1 MSTNAQTVA
10 TPRGRGRRPGFGGWR
25 PFLYQLTSYALVA
38 SANAL
43 LSLTLINGVVF
54 YGGIDGGLRL
64 MAAAA
69 ATALAA
75 LGGAYILNSAWVFR
89 SSALF
94 RGELS
99 SRFLLVGV
107 AGAAAHLAVF
117 AAVAYPLLAGETHP
131 NRAASVAQLAAL
143 AAVFPATFLGLRH
156 WAYRRGAAAGGTP
169 PPLAAAGWTSP
180 AELDP
185 ELASIAAGERQLR
198 ALWSARHIV
207 VGYGGTLALLLAY
220 GWYSTSHLGLNN
232 GDGTA
237 RVTQAFAAVF
247 SRDPHLGTL
256 SLIWPPV
263 PALVDLPLVVLLQPF
278 GQAALAASI
287 MGALFMA
294 GAAVLL
300 FLVLR
305 EVGAGRALATAL
317 TVAFVTHQHVYQS
330 AAAGLSEAPFAMFLL
345 GSMLAYLRWLKSES
359 SGTLV
364 VAGLMAAGA
373 TMSRYEAMF
382 WVAAMAAGVAIT
394 LYRGVPLLPYFRS
407 AEGRPP
413 ESREAISASLVAFV
427 IPFGFVMAMW
437 MWVNVLIKG
446 NPLFFLVGPGS
457 TRTAPDTARVFG
469 EGHPF
474 FAAYQSVGESLSLA
488 VDRVTTLSPLIVLA
502 TAGLA
507 LYALR
512 RRNVEVIAVGIVA
525 WSITAFPTV
534 TGYTGALP
542 PWVRYWYWVVPMGFV
557 LAAYGLHRIRLPG
570 VRALA
575 AGIVVVL
582 AFVPNVRVFV
592 ETHDAFSI
600 EQPGGGERVRNA
612 LLTTPDLGSV
622 ASRQASVDE
631 YRRVAE
637 AVEALTPP
645 DALVML
651 DVIGPG
657 GPIPMFA
664 RNPRRYV
671 TTTDRDFEEEFL
683 FRPWD
688 TVDYVL
694 VPFPT
699 FDRFSRSL
707 VLQAHDDIWEGA
719 MPWTELVAEIDGPTR
734 WRLFRVMSGA
744 AATSP

>member
-1 MSTNAQTVA
+1 M
-10 TPRGRGRRPGFGGWR
+10 
-25 PFLYQLTSYALVA
+25 
-38 SANAL
+38 
-43 LSLTLINGVVF
+43 
-54 YGGIDGGLRL
+54 
-64 MAAAA
+64 
-69 ATALAA
+69 
-75 LGGAYILNSAWVFR
+75 
-89 SSALF
+89 
-94 RGELS
+94 
-99 SRFLLVGV
+99 
-107 AGAAAHLAVF
+107 
-117 AAVAYPLLAGETHP
+117 
-131 NRAASVAQLAAL
+131 
-143 AAVFPATFLGLRH
+143 
-156 WAYRRGAAAGGTP
+156 
-169 PPLAAAGWTSP
+169 
-180 AELDP
+180 
-185 ELASIAAGERQLR
+185 
-198 ALWSARHIV
+198 
-207 VGYGGTLALLLAY
+207 
-220 GWYSTSHLGLNN
+220 
-232 GDGTA
+232 
-237 RVTQAFAAVF
+237 
-247 SRDPHLGTL
+247 
-256 SLIWPPV
+256 
-263 PALVDLPLVVLLQPF
+263 
-278 GQAALAASI
+278 
-287 MGALFMA
+287 
-294 GAAVLL
+294 
-300 FLVLR
+300 
-305 EVGAGRALATAL
+305 
-317 TVAFVTHQHVYQS
+317 
-330 AAAGLSEAPFAMFLL
+330 
-345 GSMLAYLRWLKSES
+345 
-359 SGTLV
+359 
-364 VAGLMAAGA
+364 
-373 TMSRYEAMF
+373 
-382 WVAAMAAGVAIT
+382 
-394 LYRGVPLLPYFRS
+394 
-407 AEGRPP
+407 
-413 ESREAISASLVAFV
+413 
-427 IPFGFVMAMW
+427 
-437 MWVNVLIKG
+437 
-446 NPLFFLVGPGS
+446 
-457 TRTAPDTARVFG
+457 
-469 EGHPF
+469 
-474 FAAYQSVGESLSLA
+474 GESLSLA

-734 WRLFRVMSGA
+734 WRLFRVMPGA